1 MQSNERHTG
10 RRKHVSS
17 YFGVGQRQEIHKPL
31 PRGHGASALHSEYLQ
46 AVVVADG
53 DPVGLSRGPLHVV
66 DLPLGCVG
74 QDRVLDGPGHLL
86 DVPDE
91 SLMVIR

>member
-1 MQSNERHTG
+1 MSM
-10 RRKHVSS
+10 V
-17 YFGVGQRQEIHKPL
+17 P
-31 PRGHGASALHSEYLQ
+31 PALHSEDLQ

-53 DPVGLSRGPLHVV
+53 DPVRLSGRPLHIV
-66 DLPLGCVG
+66 DFSFCCVG
-74 QDRVLDGPGHLL
+74 QDWVLNGSGHLL